1 MKPMSALALLLC
13 VACQLLIVVGQLF
26 LKNAVNAN
34 EDRKA
39 GGPAPGGAGAART
52 TSRRASVRD
61 FALGVACMTV
71 WFFLWLGLLNR
82 WEISKLY
89 PFEGLNPALMAV
101 GAWLVLKERLPLSAW
116 LGLALVCAGIAVVAG
131 S

>member
-1 MKPMSALALLLC
+1 MKPMSALALSLC

-34 EDRKA
+34 EGRKA
-39 GGPAPGGAGAART
+39 GGSGPAGAAQT
-52 TSRRASVRD
+52 ISRRVPLRD
-61 FALGVACMTV
+61 FVLGIACMTV

>member
-1 MKPMSALALLLC
+1 MKPMSALAFSLC

-26 LKNAVNAN
+26 LKHAVNAA
-34 EDRKA
+34 EGR
-39 GGPAPGGAGAART
+39 PSAGARVEP
-52 TSRRASVRD
+52 RRQSSIRN
-61 FALGVACMTV
+61 FATGHRLHGV
-71 WFFLWLGLLNR
+71 WFFLWLGLLSR
-82 WEISKLY
+82 WDLSKLY